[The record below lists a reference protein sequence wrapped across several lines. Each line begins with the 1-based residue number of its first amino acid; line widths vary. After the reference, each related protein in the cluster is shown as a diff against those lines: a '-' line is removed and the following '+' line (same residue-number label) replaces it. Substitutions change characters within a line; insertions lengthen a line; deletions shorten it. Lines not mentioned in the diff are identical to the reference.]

1 MRLVDNFTRLF
12 TPAEAIPFAKQSV
25 HLDPVVCRGTR
36 RISRNDDLVSN
47 LHRVS
52 GHTLAAECTG
62 SAPFHG
68 PSLHLT
74 GIIWSL
80 DVDE

>member
-36 RISRNDDLVSN
+36 RISRNDDLVSD
-47 LHRVS
+47 LQRVP
-52 GHTLAAECTG
+52 GHALPAERTG

-74 GIIWSL
+74 GLIRGF